1 MSRVRVEPVK
11 VGAGRT
17 RCRLGSCMLTG
28 GMHRNANPVNWAR
41 LRGLLAGAS
50 LFAVLGLA
58 CGQAA
63 QAPAPKGDSYPK
75 PIVSGEGK
83 VVAKIGDVEIT
94 TAELEMR
101 LRQQSP
107 FTRVQ
112 LQDSENK
119 KKFVDNELRM
129 EVLAQEAWRRKLHEN
144 PAVIQ
149 KLKHMLVTQVMNA
162 ELKKLEDKLNVSE
175 VDLNKAYQ
183 ARHSEFNKPEKVRLS
198 QIVRFVD
205 NDAERAAAKKLL
217 KGIKK
222 KVLAAERKNDPRA
235 FSRFAKQQSQ
245 DEATKNG
252 GGDLNFVTR
261 PELVERYGEGVAK
274 FMFDEV
280 KVGDM
285 GVADAPNGVVLFK
298 KTGRRRGIVRT
309 AEMVKPQLRG
319 QVLAEKRTKLFDEY
333 VTGLMK
339 AQGITVNYDLLD
351 EIKVDAGGAPTGK
364 PAAPKPGK

>member
-1 MSRVRVEPVK
+1 
-11 VGAGRT
+11 
-17 RCRLGSCMLTG
+17 MLTG
-28 GMHRNANPVNWAR
+28 GMHRYADLALGAR
-41 LRGLLAGAS
+41 MRRLLTGVS
-50 LFAVLGLA
+50 LFAGLTAA
-58 CGQAA
+58 CGQSA
-63 QAPAPKGDSYPK
+63 QTPASSGNSYPK
-75 PIVSGEGK
+75 PSVSGEGK

-112 LQDSENK
+112 LQDPANK

-129 EVLAQEAWRRKLHEN
+129 EVLAQEAWRRKLQEN

-149 KLKHMLVTQVMNA
+149 RLKHMLVTEVMNA
-162 ELKKLEDKLNVSE
+162 ELKKLEDKLQVTD

-183 ARHSEFNKPEKVRLS
+183 ARLAEFNKPEKVRVS

-205 NDAERAAAKKLL
+205 NDAQRVVAKKLL
-217 KGIKK
+217 NGIKK

-235 FSRFAKQQSQ
+235 FSRFAKEQSQ

-261 PELVERYGEGVAK
+261 PELAERYGEGVAK
-274 FMFDEV
+274 FMFDDV

-298 KTGRRRGIVRT
+298 KTGRRRGVVRT

-319 QVLAEKRTKLFDEY
+319 QVLAEKRTTLFEEY
-333 VTGLMK
+333 VQGLMK
-339 AQGITVNYDLLD
+339 AQGITVNYDLLE
-351 EIKVDAGGAPTGK
+351 EIKIDTGGAPTGK
-364 PAAPKPGK
+364 PPAPKPAPKPGK